1 MADFIECKVTISDTE
16 TKSNYERLFMCCLAK
31 LNEHVFQIICQKG
44 YIGIFFLRD
53 GNEIL

>member
-1 MADFIECKVTISDTE
+1 MADFNECKVTISDTE

-44 YIGIFFLRD
+44 YIGIFFF
-53 GNEIL
+53 